1 MSSLTVNTQGLIG
14 DLIPHVYIDNVIL
27 ESSGDVIKETNPHI
41 QLEEQRSQT
50 SDGEESFL
58 SVKVDLLLKDL
69 IENNIISSWL
79 EQKDFHEFLKVVV
92 IAVTNENISNIILNT
107 ANARPEIIFGGG
119 RSSFGTKARIV
130 RYVAPRL
137 VGISPAAALS
147 VCEKN
152 IHIRSFGFNGFRNQ
166 VEIQDN
172 SNGDR
177 VRNINIRAIFKNIK
191 NLNPYH
197 LDIIAFSYIDINRL
211 AERIGNVDFSNS
223 SSLKYATGRLTSQ
236 SVIRKGSIVR
246 NATIFRQPDGAIW
259 PGPVHRMENG
269 SWMSGESHNDNGPSI
284 YLERVILPNVTVQD
298 FRNVANL
305 EKNIQDLTL
314 FESVTYPAFDK
325 IFQERVKKNL
335 TVAQTSSY
343 LSDLFLSRAA
353 DNSATLFFSFNFDK
367 FVKDNTRFPHMLTNK
382 PSLLSDNFEIL
393 ELKVVRRRVKKP
405 AKFKNSEVGF
415 EVDSKDV
422 EIFDKQEI
430 ENVIIRASQSGGSIP
445 PIRGRIFGNSI
456 REVNASQNN
465 GIRSFSIK
473 DKSISSATDG
483 FFQYGVEIQIKD
495 SLISYLRGK
504 ISQLS
509 EARKNLNDYF
519 ITASTPNGVK
529 KDLTERHGNPHISP
543 SPNDRMRFAKVKGN
557 YNPHTNRFTQAFIA
571 SMDRKYQ
578 GREEEKP
585 WIQTISLMSE
595 CLYILTSGAE
605 STEDIMGTR
614 WARDMW
620 TLCSPQTGSP
630 DGIQTVLKLV
640 DNVITRLSSMIGV
653 QQSSVTDDSTG
664 ATKRNSL
671 DGGSSSASGAQ
682 VKKDVYEFK
691 YYFNNSIFDSNTMKD
706 TGYHFIPRAD
716 QGVSQLT
723 SDTFLGVTTLT
734 ANQFRDRHNQEVLK
748 YFNRLTPQ
756 IPTYDNEFGYIDPE
770 LIYGLAD
777 VQPSSYGF
785 LSTTIVTT
793 SEQSFTLDG
802 NSSEDNLAILAS
814 NIMNLKSPPN
824 EPMRSLAPPEGG
836 ERGWNE
842 ITTLKNRIIRDNLI
856 DVLADKNCTV
866 ETPASP
872 ASLSDEALSQFTTRL
887 QRDNAL
893 ELSGLRTNLRD
904 YLGNSSNATN
914 QLREDLGRIIDIHTR
929 RDGDVFNP
937 GPIFLKL
944 MMNFA
949 LENETLFRDAN
960 TNSSETLRE
969 NTDINIFDLRNTSN
983 VIEQY
988 KTRRLAQRGITVP
1001 LRYSSFIPQLPLQIK
1016 SLFLSS
1022 LYGGTIT
1029 REIVSGVN
1037 GENMFSDRNILKD
1050 PLKMLS
1056 FFLKYM
1062 SLAEIEVLTG
1072 YGTTTQ
1078 AVLSPIPLARG
1089 ARTLF
1094 ARQNTTNRTDT
1105 QMKSPQWQRLTQDI
1119 FNNYVNAGVEMFCR
1133 LKPYKNQ
1140 SLKIS
1145 AIKGLQLP
1153 IFDQFFMIKPA
1164 PGFATV
1170 DQAPL
1175 SARAREAEQEIF
1187 EQRAEEIGL
1196 RAESELGNRQQ
1207 IGNDLIILERTMR
1220 GMSRE
1225 FLSSDR
1231 RLLDSASDFV
1241 TTDQAVENQ
1250 VEVENNV
1257 QGQSLQTRQVGT
1269 RTTSTRTSR
1278 ASTPRGGSGY

>member
-27 ESSGDVIKETNPHI
+27 ESSGDVIKEANPHI
-41 QLEEQRSQT
+41 QLEEQQGQA

-69 IENNIISSWL
+69 IENNAISSWL
-79 EQKDFHEFLKVVV
+79 EQENFHEFLKVVV
-92 IAVTNENISNIILNT
+92 IAVTHKDISNIILNT
-107 ANARPEIIFGGG
+107 ANARPEIVFGGG

-137 VGISPAAALS
+137 GLRFDIAPS
-147 VCEKN
+147 VCKEN
-152 IHIRSFGFNGFRNQ
+152 IHIRSYGFNGFRNKI
-166 VEIQDN
+166 EIQDN

-191 NLNPYH
+191 NLNPNH
-197 LDIIAFSYIDINRL
+197 LDIIAFSYIDVNRL

-223 SSLKYATGRLTSQ
+223 SSLEYATGRLTSQ

-269 SWMSGESHNDNGPSI
+269 SWMTGESHNDNGPSI
-284 YLERVILPNVTVQD
+284 YLERVILPNITVQD
-298 FRNVANL
+298 FRNVVNL

-314 FESVTYPAFDK
+314 FESVAYPAFDK
-325 IFQERVKKNL
+325 IFQERVKRNL

-382 PSLLSDNFEIL
+382 PSLLSGNFEIL

-495 SLISYLRGK
+495 SLTRYLRGK

-509 EARKNLNDYF
+509 GARKSLNDYLMV
-519 ITASTPNGVK
+519 AA
-529 KDLTERHGNPHISP
+529 
-543 SPNDRMRFAKVKGN
+543 NDKY
-557 YNPHTNRFTQAFIA
+557 YNPHTNRFTQGFIEKI
-571 SMDRKYQ
+571 DQQYL

-585 WIQTISLMSE
+585 WIQSISLMGE
-595 CLYILTSGAE
+595 CLYILTSGAG

-630 DGIQTVLKLV
+630 DGVQTVLKLV
-640 DNVITRLSSMIGV
+640 DNVITRLSSMIGI
-653 QQSSVTDDSTG
+653 QQSSTTGDSTG

-671 DGGSSSASGAQ
+671 DGGASGASGAQ
-682 VKKDVYEFK
+682 VKKDVYELK
-691 YYFNNSIFDSNTMKD
+691 YYFKNSIFDSNIMKD
-706 TGYHFIPRAD
+706 TGYHFIPRTD
-716 QGVSQLT
+716 QDTSELT
-723 SDTFLGVTTLT
+723 NDTFLGVTTLT
-734 ANQFRDRHNQEVLK
+734 ANQFRDRHNQEILK

-756 IPTYDNEFGYIDPE
+756 IPISDNEFGFIDTE
-770 LIYGLAD
+770 LTYGLAD
-777 VQPSSYGF
+777 IQPSSYSF
-785 LSTTIVTT
+785 LSTSLVTT
-793 SEQSFTLDG
+793 NEQSFTLDG

-836 ERGWNE
+836 EQGWNE

-866 ETPASP
+866 EVPAAP
-872 ASLSDEALSQFTTRL
+872 ANLSGEALSQFTTRL
-887 QRDNAL
+887 QRDSPL

-937 GPIFLKL
+937 GPVFLKL
-944 MMNFA
+944 IMNFA

-969 NTDINIFDLRNTSN
+969 NTNINIFDLRNRSN

-1029 REIVSGVN
+1029 REIMSGVN

-1050 PLKMLS
+1050 PLKMIS

-1119 FNNYVNAGVEMFCR
+1119 FNNYVNAGIEMFCR

-1153 IFDQFFMIKPA
+1153 IFDQFFIIKSTA
-1164 PGFATV
+1164 GFVTV
-1170 DQAPL
+1170 DQPPL
-1175 SARAREAEQEIF
+1175 SARAEEAEQEIF
-1187 EQRAEEIGL
+1187 EQRAEEAGL

-1225 FLSSDR
+1225 FISSDR

-1241 TTDQAVENQ
+1241 NTDQAVEDQ
-1250 VEVENNV
+1250 VEVEDNV
-1257 QGQSLQTRQVGT
+1257 QDRSLQAGQVDT
-1269 RTTSTRTSR
+1269 RTASTRTSR